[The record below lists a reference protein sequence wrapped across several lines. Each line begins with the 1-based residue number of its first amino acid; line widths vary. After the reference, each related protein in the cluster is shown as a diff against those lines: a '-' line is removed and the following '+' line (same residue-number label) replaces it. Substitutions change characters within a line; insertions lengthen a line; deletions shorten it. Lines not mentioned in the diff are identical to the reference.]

1 MMKKRLK
8 HSEVV
13 FFGQQTFL
21 YLTFIGIWSL
31 VIFSIE
37 KNLDAAW
44 ESIRITSSL
53 LLILWIVFGLN
64 NYLLV
69 PKIYESKKHPKIKR
83 WLFWLL
89 NLGIILLLNREIL
102 LHGPDGSQVV
112 WNEATRIGTYIFH
125 VVLIVINYAMIG
137 LAIGRHYYLHQKQLK
152 RQLAEERQRNT
163 EAELAWLKN
172 QLNPHFLFNTLNN
185 ISSLTQIDA
194 DMAQDKIGRLSD
206 LLRYALYETRSERVA
221 LGCEVEFMQNYI
233 DLMSLRCGPNVV
245 ITTDFEAVDGALPIA
260 PMLFL
265 SPIENAFKH
274 GVSSSKP
281 SFIHI
286 SLSVHAGSLAFS
298 CENSNYPKGDS
309 NRSGSGIGTENLRR
323 RLQLLY
329 PDRHDFV
336 CGPDGDTYYVNI
348 RLWNN

>member
-1 MMKKRLK
+1 M
-8 HSEVV
+8 
-13 FFGQQTFL
+13 
-21 YLTFIGIWSL
+21 
-31 VIFSIE
+31 
-37 KNLDAAW
+37 
-44 ESIRITSSL
+44 
-53 LLILWIVFGLN
+53 
-64 NYLLV
+64 
-69 PKIYESKKHPKIKR
+69 
-83 WLFWLL
+83 
-89 NLGIILLLNREIL
+89 
-102 LHGPDGSQVV
+102 
-112 WNEATRIGTYIFH
+112 
-125 VVLIVINYAMIG
+125 
-137 LAIGRHYYLHQKQLK
+137 
-152 RQLAEERQRNT
+152 
-163 EAELAWLKN
+163 
-172 QLNPHFLFNTLNN
+172 
-185 ISSLTQIDA
+185 
-194 DMAQDKIGRLSD
+194 
-206 LLRYALYETRSERVA
+206 A
-221 LGCEVEFMQNYI
+221 LGSEVEFMQNYI

-245 ITTDFEAVDGALPIA
+245 ITTDFETVDGALPIA

-286 SLSVHAGSLAFS
+286 SLSVHAGSLTFS